1 MFEKFFS
8 LQTSQGKRGILA
20 GENLPWHIE
29 TGCFGR
35 TSSLEIDANARV
47 SRTGAKFSASTR
59 GFQLK
64 NRLVKALVKA
74 RGQP

>member
-20 GENLPWHIE
+20 GENLPGQIE
-29 TGCFGR
+29 TGSFGR

-47 SRTGAKFSASTR
+47 SRTALERNLVLQHEAFS
-59 GFQLK
+59 
-64 NRLVKALVKA
+64 
-74 RGQP
+74 